1 MYIYLFILFGLVP
14 LSGRAQTILPARGTA
29 YLFCVLCPIFATLGS
44 TLTFLKSKLVLNSL
58 ESIFP
63 SIHAHLFIY
72 LFFGLVPLAGRI
84 LIGSDNTTV

>member
-1 MYIYLFILFGLVP
+1 MHIYLFILFGLVP

-58 ESIFP
+58 ESLFP
-63 SIHAHLFIY
+63 RIHLFIY

>member
-58 ESIFP
+58 ESLFP
-63 SIHAHLFIY
+63 RIHLFIY

>member
-14 LSGRAQTILPARGTA
+14 LSGRAQTILPARGTD

-58 ESIFP
+58 ESLFP
-63 SIHAHLFIY
+63 RIHLFIY

-84 LIGSDNTTV
+84 LIGSDNTTD